1 MEENY
6 TKGFSIKNI
15 YNILNK
21 RTDSIDS
28 QISVIELQETS
39 PGIWETNILIP
50 LNNNTTNSNN
60 STNSNNYNGI
70 ENLGNL
76 KSIYKNGIKNLDQ
89 NIYTTGST
97 GSIKSINNNFNKKVN
112 LVNKVNSDN
121 STKLHNDSVNLDNP
135 NTNSFVS
142 LNNSNRNSFVSLN
155 NSNTN
160 SFASMKK
167 KENLDKNIYDG
178 VFIPIFGPYG
188 CNFPPDYRLV
198 QSRYGPSYQCSYPQ
212 HKENFP
218 LYINNQFLKPKKLAR
233 WNSIDKD
240 NLYHW
245 DPFNLNQ
252 TFPNPINF
260 NPNGNFNSNGNSS
273 LNRNFNSNGNFK
285 RKNSQKREIL
295 IYPQ

>member
-50 LNNNTTNSNN
+50 LNNNSTNSNNSNN
-60 STNSNNYNGI
+60 STNSNNFNGI
-70 ENLGNL
+70 GNL

-121 STKLHNDSVNLDNP
+121 STKLLKD
-135 NTNSFVS
+135 S
-142 LNNSNRNSFVSLN
+142 LNLH

-160 SFASMKK
+160 SFDNLHNSNTNSFYNLKKKENFGK

-252 TFPNPINF
+252 TYSNPINF
-260 NPNGNFNSNGNSS
+260 NP
-273 LNRNFNSNGNFK
+273 NRNFNSNGNFK